1 MKKIL
6 HAFDVD
12 VPREKVFA
20 ALTTQRGLAGWW
32 TTDVSVE
39 NGAAAKIKFHFVGDF
54 NPQMEVIQVEQDQAV
69 KWKCIAGHANW
80 LANTFSFTLKDAGAQ
95 TRVIFT
101 QDYARELSDDDYGS
115 YNFNWGYYLESL
127 RAYCET
133 GQGKPFRP

>member
-1 MKKIL
+1 MKKIV
-6 HAFDVD
+6 HVFDVE

-20 ALTTQRGLAGWW
+20 ALTTQQGLASWW

-39 NGAAAKIKFHFVGDF
+39 NGTAPKIKFHFVGDF
-54 NPQMEVIQVEQDQAV
+54 NPYMEVTQLEPDQAV
-69 KWKCIAGHANW
+69 KWKCVAGHDNW
-80 LANTFSFTLKDAGAQ
+80 LANTFSFTLKDSG
-95 TRVIFT
+95 TNTKVIFT

-127 RAYCET
+127 RSYCET

>member
-20 ALTTQRGLAGWW
+20 ALTTQPGLSGWW
-32 TTDVSVE
+32 TTEVSLEKGEVTR
-39 NGAAAKIKFHFVGDF
+39 IRFHFADDF
-54 NPQMEVIQVEQDQAV
+54 NPCMEVIQLEPNQIV
-69 KWKCIAGHANW
+69 KWKCIEGHANW
-80 LANTFSFTLKDAGAQ
+80 LANIFSFTLKESGAQ
-95 TRVIFT
+95 TRVVFT

-127 RAYCET
+127 RVYCET
-133 GQGKPFRP
+133 GEGKPFRP